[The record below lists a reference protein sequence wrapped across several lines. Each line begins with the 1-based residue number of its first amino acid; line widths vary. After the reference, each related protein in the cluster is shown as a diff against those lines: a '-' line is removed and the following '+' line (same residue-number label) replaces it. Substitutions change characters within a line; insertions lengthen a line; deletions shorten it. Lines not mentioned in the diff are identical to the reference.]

1 MIIIEHILYKEES
14 REKVGAS
21 KVVPTHKVR
30 TAYAEVRTYREN
42 SRRRMKNLLLLFCL
56 LGLGEISPHTSSST
70 VLAER
75 WLPRSLGSFYL
86 KVLFSKI
93 NRFESFVFL

>member
-1 MIIIEHILYKEES
+1 MMIIEHTLYKEES

-30 TAYAEVRTYREN
+30 TAYAEVRTYRAN

-56 LGLGEISPHTSSST
+56 LGLGEISPHTST

-75 WLPRSLGSFYL
+75 WLPRSLGNFYL